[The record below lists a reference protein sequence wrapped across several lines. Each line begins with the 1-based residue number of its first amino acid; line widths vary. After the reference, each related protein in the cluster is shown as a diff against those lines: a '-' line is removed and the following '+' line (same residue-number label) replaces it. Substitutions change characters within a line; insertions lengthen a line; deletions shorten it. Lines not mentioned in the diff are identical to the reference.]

1 MVESTISASENNK
14 FSVSLLAFWVKGS
27 MAVDA
32 NFLHIDMPNTI
43 VFGLI
48 PAGKRRLNTPMQSVS
63 QVETNS
69 SFKLG
74 AMFFGA
80 LIAFAGFSAIQTS
93 ATTGILLCAIGVLMF
108 LSGIKTQMS
117 FERNGVRETIDVPFF
132 DSNKIT
138 DFADQVLQTLNDYQ
152 MDRNMRVQTQNQ
164 TQNLNAQSAANTQ
177 AIISAMQQNQVQNQA
192 MNQVMP
198 DQVMPSQAPAQN
210 MAPIDTT
217 SNTQEQAVAN
227 KFCPQCGSQNPENAA
242 FCINCGNQLN

>member
-80 LIAFAGFSAIQTS
+80 LIALCGFSAIGTD
-93 ATTGILLCAIGVLMF
+93 ATTGLIFSLIGIVMF

-117 FERNGVRETIDVPFF
+117 FERNGVRESIDVPFF
-132 DSNKIT
+132 ESSKIT
-138 DFADQVLQTLNDYQ
+138 EFADQVLQTLNEYQ
-152 MDRNMRVQTQNQ
+152 TDRNTRIQTQTQ

-177 AIISAMQQNQVQNQA
+177 AIINAMQQNQVQQSQQVTPNQG
-192 MNQVMP
+192 Q
-198 DQVMPSQAPAQN
+198 S
-210 MAPIDTT
+210 
-217 SNTQEQAVAN
+217 EAVN
-227 KFCPQCGSQNPENAA
+227 KFCPQCGSQNPNNAA
-242 FCINCGNQLN
+242 FCTKCGNKLN